1 MDKEYVDMSRQA
13 QYNSEFNRR
22 FARNGKTTYGKPF
35 RKKSS
40 KGKFKKGTMIR
51 YKYVNGRRVGAVKSR
66 K

>member
-1 MDKEYVDMSRQA
+1 MA
-13 QYNSEFNRR
+13 RR
-22 FARNGKTTYGKPF
+22 RKTQGKTTFGKAF

-51 YKYVNGRRVGAVKSR
+51 YKYVNGRRVGAEKTR

>member
-1 MDKEYVDMSRQA
+1 MDKEYADMA
-13 QYNSEFNRR
+13 RR
-22 FARNGKTTYGKPF
+22 STKGKTTFGKPF

-51 YKYVNGRRVGAVKSR
+51 YKYVNGRRVGAEKSR